1 MRYTIYEDPLTHRF
15 AFLPLPKMFV
25 DGDKFPI
32 VATDRWFASHAE
44 AVAAL
49 SELLTQEESEPVS
62 DGDDAT
68 RAH

>member
-1 MRYTIYEDPLTHRF
+1 MKYTIYEDPATHRF
-15 AFLPLPKMFV
+15 AFVSLPKRFA

-49 SELLTQEESEPVS
+49 SELLNREELEPVS
-62 DGDDAT
+62 EGEDAA